1 MELGLSNGSS
11 SDFGPVLGAK
21 ETVADLVPKGI
32 RLLKVPVKVI
42 ESNFQVEENANS
54 VFGGNSVSVPV
65 EVTQVHS
72 NKGRKTQVA
81 VGCDRAQRAA
91 PQLLGRA
98 KALKK
103 IKRSKSCGSRLG
115 SEMNGIVGNSA
126 MGPFSSSHS
135 DQNKELKEEAV
146 KVLEFGKS
154 VITGISSR
162 HLGRSWI
169 KQVLGTLKFN
179 VVASSRGGYGVAG
192 SGGILRN
199 HNVN

>member
-154 VITGISSR
+154 YGIVFDAPDEVVVSR
-162 HLGRSWI
+162 I
-169 KQVLGTLKFN
+169 
-179 VVASSRGGYGVAG
+179 
-192 SGGILRN
+192 
-199 HNVN
+199 VNLEKSEGFGQ